1 MMWFKNLI
9 IYRLTRTIEFH
20 EEILEKQLADFA
32 FTPCGSQD
40 SSKFGWVPVIS
51 GTQAML
57 HKSGHH
63 IMLCAYRETKI
74 LPAAVIKQA
83 VDAKVAKLEAEQQ
96 RMLRKAEKD
105 TIRDEVLYTL
115 LPRAFSKYAKTMI
128 WIDTET
134 QRVVVNAGSAKQSED
149 VLALLRKT
157 IGSLPV
163 VPLSVQKPIELTL
176 TEWVRSG
183 ELPAGFS
190 LLEDAELKSVLEDGG
205 VIRCKQQELDSDEIA
220 SHINAQKLVT
230 KLALDWQDRI
240 SFMLCDDA
248 SIKRI
253 KFADELREQNDDIDR
268 EDPEKRFDADFALMT
283 GELNALF
290 SQMFDALGG
299 EGIESK
305 NPA

>member
-9 IYRLTRTIEFH
+9 IYRLTRKVEFH

-32 FTPCGSQD
+32 FTPCSSQD
-40 SSKFGWVPVIS
+40 SSKFGWAPVIT

-63 IMLCAYRETKI
+63 IMLCAHRETKI

-83 VDAKVAKLEAEQQ
+83 VNAKVAKLESEQQ
-96 RMLRKAEKD
+96 RKLRKAEKD
-105 TIRDEVLYTL
+105 TIRDEVLHTL

-149 VLALLRKT
+149 ALALLRKT

-183 ELPAGFS
+183 NLPAGFS
-190 LLEDAELKSVLEDGG
+190 LLEDAELKSVLDDGG
-205 VIRCKQQELDSDEIA
+205 VIRCRQQELNSDEIA
-220 SHINAQKLVT
+220 SHIDAKKLVT
-230 KLALDWQDRI
+230 KLALDWQGRI
-240 SFMLCDDA
+240 NFMLCNKFT
-248 SIKRI
+248 IRRI
-253 KFADELREQNDDIDR
+253 KFADQLRDQNHHDQAA
-268 EDPEKRFDADFALMT
+268 RFDAGFTLMT
-283 GELNALF
+283 GELSALIN
-290 SQMFDALGG
+290 DLNNALGG
-299 EGIESK
+299 NSENERGL
-305 NPA
+305 

>member
-1 MMWFKNLI
+1 MKKFW
-9 IYRLTRTIEFH
+9 RT
-20 EEILEKQLADFA
+20 
-32 FTPCGSQD
+32 
-40 SSKFGWVPVIS
+40 
-51 GTQAML
+51 
-57 HKSGHH
+57 
-63 IMLCAYRETKI
+63 
-74 LPAAVIKQA
+74 
-83 VDAKVAKLEAEQQ
+83 KLESEQQ
-96 RMLRKAEKD
+96 RKLRKAEKD
-105 TIRDEVLYTL
+105 TIRDEVLHTL

-149 VLALLRKT
+149 ALALLRKT

-183 ELPAGFS
+183 NLPAGFS

-205 VIRCKQQELDSDEIA
+205 VIRCKQQELNSYEIA
-220 SHINAQKLVT
+220 SHIDAQKLVT

-240 SFMLCDDA
+240 SFMLCSDA

-253 KFADELREQNDDIDR
+253 KFADELRGQNDDIDR
-268 EDPEKRFDADFALMT
+268 EDPETRFDADFALMT
-283 GELNALF
+283 GELTALF
-290 SQMFDALGG
+290 CQMFDALGG
-299 EGIESK
+299 EHIESK